1 MSLFPSRALLLAS
14 AALAVALAAPA
25 SAQQKPADLPQPA
38 LPDPAAS
45 EIINTKNI
53 EKRLERE
60 EKALRELRQIVLQA
74 KAQGNPVTVK
84 DAGPDPDVETL
95 KARVGDL
102 EETLRRLNGQMEEI
116 AHNAQ
121 LASKAAADVGES
133 NKALAIR
140 LDRIEQQ
147 LLAAG
152 AAALAASQQP
162 QAAQGQPQPSAAPS
176 SSFAAGGVIGT
187 LRERGPAGQGAP
199 RDIQANPGAEGSG
212 PGEEL
217 QAYRAARQTLDS
229 GDYVGGA
236 SALQEYLDRY
246 PTSPRAA
253 EANYWLGRTLALR
266 NMHAEAAGA
275 YARALKGWPQASWA
289 GDAVVRLS
297 ASLIELKRGSDACK
311 ALAEFDSRYRA
322 KSGAALN
329 ARAKDARA
337 QAACS

>member
-1 MSLFPSRALLLAS
+1 MSLSPSRTLLLAT
-14 AALAVALAAPA
+14 VALTVGLTAPA
-25 SAQQKPADLPQPA
+25 FAQQKPVDLPQPA

-45 EIINTKNI
+45 EIINNKNI

-60 EKALRELRQIVLQA
+60 EKALRDLRQIVLQA

-84 DAGPDPDVETL
+84 DAGPDPEVEAL
-95 KARVGDL
+95 KARINDL
-102 EETLRRLNGQMEEI
+102 DETLRRLTGQLEEV

-121 LASKAAADVGES
+121 LAAKAAADAGDA
-133 NKALAIR
+133 NKVLSGR
-140 LDRIEQQ
+140 VDRIEQP

-152 AAALAASQQP
+152 AAALAAAQPPQAQPSQSQP
-162 QAAQGQPQPSAAPS
+162 QAAQSP
-176 SSFAAGGVIGT
+176 AGGGVLGT
-187 LRERGPAGQGAP
+187 LRERGTGQGAP
-199 RDIQANPGAEGSG
+199 RDIEANPSADGSG

-217 QAYRAARQTLDS
+217 QIYRAARQTLDS

-236 SALQEYLDRY
+236 SALQDYLQRY

-266 NMHAEAAGA
+266 NMHADAAGA
-275 YARALKGWPQASWA
+275 YARALKGWPHTAWA

-297 ASLIELKRGSDACK
+297 ASLVELKRGSDACK
-311 ALAEFDSRYRA
+311 ALAEFDTRYRA
-322 KSGAALN
+322 KAPAALK

-337 QAACS
+337 QAACG